1 MDCRVTTT
9 RALAIMHWAIAGVG
23 IARMP
28 RRTVQTEIDRGTL
41 VQMLPAYTPLGFPV
55 VAVYMPERF
64 RPANVRRLIDHA
76 MGGSGGVLSDAN
88 LYLPAPLGGKEDK
101 MNVILTPRAAVA
113 VKSDR
118 ANRVELVPVEPS
130 RETLRAVDRLLR

>member
-9 RALAIMHWAIAGVG
+9 SALAIMHWAIAGVG

-41 VQMLPAYTPLGFPV
+41 VQVLPAYTPLGFPV
-55 VAVYMPERF
+55 FAVYMPERF

-76 MGGSGGVLSDAN
+76 TAWFGG
-88 LYLPAPLGGKEDK
+88 EF
-101 MNVILTPRAAVA
+101 
-113 VKSDR
+113 
-118 ANRVELVPVEPS
+118 
-130 RETLRAVDRLLR
+130 